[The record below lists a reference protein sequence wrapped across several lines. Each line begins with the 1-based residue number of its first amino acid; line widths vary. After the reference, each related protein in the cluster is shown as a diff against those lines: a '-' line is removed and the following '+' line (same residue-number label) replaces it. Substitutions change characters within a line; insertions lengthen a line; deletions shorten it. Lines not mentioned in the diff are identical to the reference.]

1 MAQVVEIKLICWTE
15 WRRSGPLTP
24 FAGQKESTHFLH
36 LMLLIRERMQIISW
50 WCSFGE
56 KWCTCKTVKHFP
68 HLRLFQMLRI
78 HTHSWGL
85 YIRNVANEWSLW
97 HPFPFRYHSLKE
109 KTIKHLTNIHSH
121 PINTKQTQNT
131 IYFLFR
137 LFIWWKKM
145 NGFSLQICAIA
156 FAFAGS
162 RCDGGGGLGSGCGAG
177 VWSPDDVVRNV

>member
-1 MAQVVEIKLICWTE
+1 MKEIWPTDTIRRPEGEHSLSPLDAFDKRAYANYLLMVFFWGKMMHLQDGEALPSLETFSNAQDRATATHTAEVYIC
-15 WRRSGPLTP
+15 
-24 FAGQKESTHFLH
+24 
-36 LMLLIRERMQIISW
+36 
-50 WCSFGE
+50 
-56 KWCTCKTVKHFP
+56 
-68 HLRLFQMLRI
+68 
-78 HTHSWGL
+78 
-85 YIRNVANEWSLW
+85 IRNEANEWSLW